1 MLESAIGGIA
11 VPLFEQL
18 WKVGGYVVGQV
29 GQAQKDVKDVEAI
42 LKASQNYQQKYENNH
57 GQVKVMPGLMKE
69 PVPLAS
75 IYTTVKFLDE
85 HSIRQFDGPN
95 ELEELYRNQGRRSF
109 QTADKRHDG
118 ITIAKEKQYL
128 MVLGGPG
135 VGKSTF
141 LRKLGLEALKGQQG
155 QLKGDQIPV
164 FIELKTFRNDTI
176 DLTAVI
182 ANQFEVHGFPDALGF
197 TKLSLTQGRLLIL
210 LDGLDEVP
218 TKNMTQAIE
227 HIEAFAIQYDKNTF
241 VASCRTAAYRS
252 SFQQFSDVTIADF
265 DDAQIEQFIQRWFNS
280 KLDQEADTA
289 NEYWQLLQQPENE
302 AAKELSQTPLLLTF
316 LCLIYER
323 EQTLPNRRSTLYGRA
338 LNILLSEWSAQKRLP
353 KKSIYKDFHPELEK
367 VLLSEI
373 AYNSFKEDRLFFSK
387 SDITDRITTFLAD
400 TLDAPE
406 YLDGLAVLTAI
417 EVQQGILVERATD
430 TYSFS
435 HLTLQEYLTARYIV
449 NNQLISELV
458 NQHLTDQR
466 WREVFLLVI
475 GLMERRG
482 NELLEAIDY
491 QARTDIKARFK
502 PSALVQWAGRI
513 TKGDTLEYERY
524 EKVAIA
530 IAIAS
535 ISTNVEDIGYR
546 HVSRAISRVIN
557 RASDITSNIDSDSVI
572 ERSNII
578 ACIRNSV
585 INRASVIDKD
595 RDSVITSTLVIDRDR
610 DDEIDRDDPINIDPI
625 SIIASL
631 TNSNRDSVITSTIAS
646 TIDSVITSVRD
657 SVSAIASTIDSARDS
672 AIYIKKTKIFNTL
685 AFQELP
691 NQLKIIKD
699 QIPPSSAPAE
709 QWRSYADELATI
721 YLNALELTVED
732 ISLSKDEWL
741 CLSDYLYANDLLLRC
756 QRSSI
761 GISRKAWESLKERL
775 LTVD

>member
-18 WKVGGYVVGQV
+18 WKAGGYVIGQV
-29 GQAQKDVKDVEAI
+29 GQARKDVKDIEAI
-42 LKASQNYQQKYENNH
+42 LTASQNYQQKYENNH

-75 IYTTVKFLDE
+75 IYTAVKFLDDC
-85 HSIRQFDGPN
+85 SIRQFDGPD
-95 ELEELYRNQGRRSF
+95 ELEQLYRNQGRRSF

-164 FIELKTFRNDTI
+164 LIELKTFRGKTI

-182 ANQFEVHGFPDALGF
+182 TNQFEIHGFPDAQAF
-197 TKLSLTQGRLLIL
+197 TELSLAQGKLLIL

-218 TKNMTQAIE
+218 TDNMNQVIE
-227 HIEAFAIQYDKNTF
+227 HIEDFAIQHDKNTF
-241 VASCRTAAYRS
+241 VASCRTAAYRT

-265 DDAQIEQFIQRWFNS
+265 DDDQIEQFIQRWFNS
-280 KLDQEADTA
+280 QLDQEADTA
-289 NEYWQLLQQPENE
+289 NEYWQLLQQPENN
-302 AAKELSQTPLLLTF
+302 AAKELAQTPLLLTF

-367 VLLSEI
+367 ELLSEI

-406 YLDGLAVLTAI
+406 YLDGPAVLHAI

-435 HLTLQEYLTARYIV
+435 HLTLQEYLTALYIL
-449 NNQLISELV
+449 NNQLVSELV
-458 NQHLTDQR
+458 SQHLTDQR

-475 GLMERRG
+475 GLMGRRG
-482 NELLEAIDY
+482 HELLEAIDQ
-491 QARTDIKARFK
+491 QARTDIKTRFK
-502 PSALVQWAGRI
+502 PTSLLQWAGQVTQR
-513 TKGDTLEYERY
+513 DTPKYERY

-535 ISTNVEDIGYR
+535 DIA
-546 HVSRAISRVIN
+546 SNI
-557 RASDITSNIDSDSVI
+557 ASDITRAIASAIDIARTIAIDIASDRARTRAITIAIASNIAIDIASNID
-572 ERSNII
+572 
-578 ACIRNSV
+578 
-585 INRASVIDKD
+585 ID
-595 RDSVITSTLVIDRDR
+595 
-610 DDEIDRDDPINIDPI
+610 
-625 SIIASL
+625 IASA
-631 TNSNRDSVITSTIAS
+631 RA
-646 TIDSVITSVRD
+646 
-657 SVSAIASTIDSARDS
+657 SAIASAIDSASNIDIDSDRAIATAIDS
-672 AIYIKKTKIFNTL
+672 AIYLNKTKIFNAL
-685 AFQELP
+685 AFQELS
-691 NQLKIIKD
+691 NQLQILKDKIP
-699 QIPPSSAPAE
+699 QPSAPAE
-709 QWRSYADELATI
+709 QWHSYANELETSFF
-721 YLNALELTVED
+721 NALELTAED
-732 ISLSKDEWL
+732 ISLSTDEWN

-756 QRSSI
+756 QRASI
-761 GISRKAWESLKERL
+761 SISRQAWESLKERL
-775 LTVD
+775 LIVD

>member
-11 VPLFEQL
+11 VPLFEQV
-18 WKVGGYVVGQV
+18 WKAGGYVVGQV
-29 GQAQKDVKDVEAI
+29 GQAQKDVKSVEAI

-75 IYTTVKFLDE
+75 IYTAVKFLDE
-85 HSIRQFDGPN
+85 CSIRQFVGPN
-95 ELEELYRNQGRRSF
+95 ELEQLYRDQGKRRF

-141 LRKLGLEALKGQQG
+141 LRKLGLEAFKGQKG

-164 FIELKTFRNDTI
+164 FIELKTFRGGTI
-176 DLTAVI
+176 DLTTVI
-182 ANQFEVHGFPDALGF
+182 ANQFEIHGFPDAQAF
-197 TKLSLTQGRLLIL
+197 TELSLTQGKLLIL

-218 TKNMTQAIE
+218 TDNVNQVIE
-227 HIEAFAIQYDKNTF
+227 HIEDFAIQHDKNTF
-241 VASCRTAAYRS
+241 IASCRTAAYRS
-252 SFQQFSDVTIADF
+252 SFKQFSDVTIADF
-265 DDAQIEQFIQRWFNS
+265 DDDQIEQFIQRWFNS
-280 KLDQEADTA
+280 DLDQEADTA
-289 NEYWQLLQQPENE
+289 NEYWQLLKQPENK
-302 AAKELSQTPLLLTF
+302 AAKELAQTPLLLTF

-323 EQTLPNRRSTLYGRA
+323 EQTLPNRRSTLYDRA

-353 KKSIYKDFHPELEK
+353 KTSIYKDFHPELEK
-367 VLLSEI
+367 ALLSEI

-400 TLDAPE
+400 ILDAPE
-406 YLDGLAVLTAI
+406 YLDGPAVLHAI

-449 NNQLISELV
+449 KNELVSELV
-458 NQHLTDQR
+458 SQHLTDQR
-466 WREVFLLVI
+466 WREVFLLVM

-482 NELLEAIDY
+482 NELLEAIDN
-491 QARTDIKARFK
+491 QARTDIKTHSK

-513 TKGDTLEYERY
+513 TQGDTPEYEGY

-535 ISTNVEDIGYR
+535 AR
-546 HVSRAISRVIN
+546 ARAIAR
-557 RASDITSNIDSDSVI
+557 
-572 ERSNII
+572 
-578 ACIRNSV
+578 
-585 INRASVIDKD
+585 
-595 RDSVITSTLVIDRDR
+595 
-610 DDEIDRDDPINIDPI
+610 
-625 SIIASL
+625 
-631 TNSNRDSVITSTIAS
+631 TIA
-646 TIDSVITSVRD
+646 IA
-657 SVSAIASTIDSARDS
+657 SAIAIASGSARTSASARTRAIASARAIASGSARTIAIGRAINNASARVSVLASARARAIDIDGAINS
-672 AIYIKKTKIFNTL
+672 AIYLSKAKIFSTL

-691 NQLKIIKD
+691 NQLKILKEK
-699 QIPPSSAPAE
+699 IPQSSASAE
-709 QWRSYADELATI
+709 QWHSYADELETT
-721 YLNALELTVED
+721 YLNALELTAED
-732 ISLSKDEWL
+732 ISLSREEWN
-741 CLSDYLYANDLLLRC
+741 CLSDYLYANELLLRC

-775 LTVD
+775 LTAD